1 MAVGNV
7 INQTNVPLLNC
18 RLIVPIA
25 NNVYSDNDAV
35 ATAMLERGIVDV
47 VENNVNWGGALA
59 AASELYGYDEDNVAA
74 ACIEAYDKTLT
85 LLERAK
91 QEKRPPWFVLK
102 ETASHRI
109 FEENHPVVGAARQ
122 YKFIGDI
129 NRGFH
134 EWIKQRW
141 LRNIV
146 DVEPDQFARYVVAK
160 SKVVID

>member
-1 MAVGNV
+1 MMIPIE
-7 INQTNVPLLNC
+7 INFYSYPNGVETQTWG
-18 RLIVPIA
+18 R
-25 NNVYSDNDAV
+25 S
-35 ATAMLERGIVDV
+35 IVDV

-74 ACIEAYDKTLT
+74 ACIEAYDKTLV

-91 QEKRPPWFVLK
+91 QENRPPWFVLK

-129 NRGFH
+129 NRGFN
-134 EWIKQRW
+134 EWIKERW

-146 DVEPDQFARYVVAK
+146 DVEPDQFAEYAVAMAH
-160 SKVVID
+160 KVVD